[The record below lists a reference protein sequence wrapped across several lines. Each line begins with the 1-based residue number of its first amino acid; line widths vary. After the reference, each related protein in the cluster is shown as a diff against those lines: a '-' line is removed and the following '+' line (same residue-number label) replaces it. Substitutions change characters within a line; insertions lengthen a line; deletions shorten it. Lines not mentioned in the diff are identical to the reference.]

1 METGAGGFTISFFQH
16 LNATSMKRTTYML
29 RRTFLA
35 GFAILLGF
43 AATANAGPMY
53 VALVLDPT
61 TTAGAGVATVPRD
74 QGTGTFS
81 VTSNKSGAGS
91 WHLFALDDVTGSLGI
106 AGFSVAVTGTATNHQ
121 NRSTTGGFDTLD
133 DQGTSTG
140 NAGDS
145 GSAGFSDALVRSAS
159 PVQGN
164 QVIGS
169 LNDIAGFGISA
180 GSLNNT
186 PNLNAPPSGGSR
198 SWSAVTSGV
207 WGNYSAADTALLN
220 TITAAAATGKK
231 WLLLGEG
238 NYTGAAPTVA
248 NIAVSTIN
256 HYDTSNPLHQTIV
269 TPASVSSFVVSA
281 VPEPAS
287 IALLGLA
294 VVGGLGFR
302 RRSA

>member
-1 METGAGGFTISFFQH
+1 
-16 LNATSMKRTTYML
+16 ML

-61 TTAGAGVATVPRD
+61 TTAGAGVATVARD
-74 QGTGTFS
+74 LGTGTFS

-106 AGFSVAVTGTATNHQ
+106 AGFSVAVGGTAINHQ

-133 DQGTSTG
+133 DSGASTG
-140 NAGDS
+140 GPGDS

-169 LNDIAGFGISA
+169 LNDIAGFGIGSS
-180 GSLNNT
+180 SLNST
-186 PNLNAPPSGGSR
+186 PNLNAPPAGGTR
-198 SWSAVTSGV
+198 SWSAVTSGI
-207 WGNYSAADTALLN
+207 WGNYSAADNIALAN
-220 TITAAAATGKK
+220 VVGSVATGKK
-231 WLLLGEG
+231 WVLLGEG
-238 NYTGAAPTVA
+238 NYTGQDPVLGAITM
-248 NIAVSTIN
+248 N

-269 TPASVSSFVVSA
+269 TPASLVQTSIVR
-281 VPEPAS
+281 VPEPAT

-294 VVGGLGFR
+294 VVGGMGIR
-302 RRSA
+302 RRAA